1 MRKLLSAFMDGE
13 LDLSSSEMVRE
24 HINQC
29 EACTRYLES
38 LHALDESIR
47 STKPEIPAEGYF
59 EFFPQKLRA
68 RIRSEG
74 KAPARIGRLEVRL
87 ARIRVGATALIVLMA
102 FGIGFLYGQ
111 RETMVPMPKLSPI
124 PVVSELAPEALK
136 PEAAKV
142 TSRAEKKVAD
152 EISIAGALEKEESGA
167 EPPVAGLVD
176 VRAKRLESVAEDRGE
191 IAIRGGRGDV
201 TSTTVEAPTETPVR
215 RYRPDGLEVS
225 READKK
231 GSPEL
236 APATR
241 YAQAN
246 VAQLDG
252 DYSSAIDDYARV
264 LKDSPGTDLA
274 SAAQYQMNMITASP
288 DTTAGIETLRMAA
301 SIWKDYIS
309 QYPESRLIRPACGL
323 YTENLYLIARRT
335 KFRSDATK
343 ALSAIKKCSGLIKE
357 KMPSDF
363 KERSEELKSFLR
375 G

>member
-1 MRKLLSAFMDGE
+1 MDHSQVRKLLSAYMDGE
-13 LDLSSSEMVRE
+13 LDLSSTEMLRE

-38 LHALDESIR
+38 FHALDKSVR
-47 STKPEIPAEGYF
+47 SAKPEMPAEGYF

-74 KAPARIGRLEVRL
+74 KAPVRIGRLEVRL
-87 ARIRVGATALIVLMA
+87 ARIRIGTTAIVVLMA

-111 RETMVPMPKLSPI
+111 REIIVPMPKLTPI
-124 PVVSELAPEALK
+124 PVVSELAPEAPLL
-136 PEAAKV
+136 EAADEVTSTAKL
-142 TSRAEKKVAD
+142 TSRAEEKVANGS
-152 EISIAGALEKEESGA
+152 SIAGALEKEERGA
-167 EPPVAGLVD
+167 EPPAAGLVG
-176 VRAKRLESVAEDRGE
+176 VRAKRFESVAKDR
-191 IAIRGGRGDV
+191 A
-201 TSTTVEAPTETPVR
+201 VEAPAETPVR
-215 RYRPDGLEVS
+215 AYRPDGLRLS
-225 READKK
+225 RKADKK

-236 APATR
+236 TPATR

-252 DYSSAIDDYARV
+252 DYSSAMDDYARV

-274 SAAQYQMNMITASP
+274 SAAQYQMNMITAGP
-288 DTTAGIETLRMAA
+288 DTTASIETLEMAA

-335 KFRSDATK
+335 KSRSDATK
-343 ALSAIKKCSGLIKE
+343 ALSAIKECSGLIKE

-363 KERSEELKSFLR
+363 KERSEELKSYLK